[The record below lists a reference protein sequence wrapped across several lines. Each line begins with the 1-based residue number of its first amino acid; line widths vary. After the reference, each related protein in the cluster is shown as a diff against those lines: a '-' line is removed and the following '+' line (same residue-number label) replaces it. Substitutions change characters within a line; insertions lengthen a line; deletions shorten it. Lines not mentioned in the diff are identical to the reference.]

1 LIHYLIRVKMILI
14 KRLMYTTL
22 IDANTVHEN
31 LDRPNWLIVDCRYDL
46 TDKSYGRNAYL
57 ESHIPGAVYA
67 DLHDDL
73 SGPPVTDYGRHP
85 LPTSNLLNTLFKR
98 LGISGTTQVVAYDH
112 VYGSFAARLWWLLRY
127 MGHDAVAV
135 LDGGWQA
142 WLEADL
148 PIQSGE
154 QTNKPGDFQGNA
166 RTEWLVTVDQVPAA
180 GLLIDSRDPVRYR
193 GESET
198 LDRAAG
204 HIPGA
209 INHFWK
215 DNLDSRGYFKDSK
228 QILKEFQGFLAET
241 TPSEAVFYCGS
252 GVTACHNLLAAA
264 HAGLPAP
271 KLYAGSWSDWCS
283 VPERQVATG
292 DEPGCFSDPAC

>member
-1 LIHYLIRVKMILI
+1 MILI

-193 GESET
+193 GESEP

>member
-1 LIHYLIRVKMILI
+1 
-14 KRLMYTTL
+14 MYTS
-22 IDANTVHEN
+22 IINANIVHEN
-31 LDRPNWLIVDCRYDL
+31 INHPDWVIVDCRYDL
-46 TDKSYGRNAYL
+46 MDASYGRNAYL
-57 ESHIPGAVYA
+57 KSHIPGAVYA

-73 SGPPVTDYGRHP
+73 SGPPVTDHGRHP
-85 LPTSNLLNTLFKR
+85 LPTADQLNALFKR
-98 LGISGTTQVVAYDH
+98 LGISANTQVVAYDH
-112 VYGSFAARLWWLLRY
+112 VSGSFAARLWWLLRY

-148 PIQSGE
+148 PVQSGE
-154 QTNKPGDFQGNA
+154 QANNPGDFQGNA

-180 GLLIDSRDPVRYR
+180 SLLVDSRDPVRYR
-193 GESET
+193 GESEP
-198 LDRAAG
+198 LDKAAG

-215 DNLDSRGYFKDSK
+215 DNLDSRGYFRDSK
-228 QILKEFQGFLAET
+228 QILKEFQGFLADF
-241 TPSEAVFYCGS
+241 TPSETVFYCGS

-271 KLYAGSWSDWCS
+271 RLYAGSWSDWCS
-283 VPERQVATG
+283 VPERQVVTG
-292 DEPGCFSDPAC
+292 DEPGCFSNQI